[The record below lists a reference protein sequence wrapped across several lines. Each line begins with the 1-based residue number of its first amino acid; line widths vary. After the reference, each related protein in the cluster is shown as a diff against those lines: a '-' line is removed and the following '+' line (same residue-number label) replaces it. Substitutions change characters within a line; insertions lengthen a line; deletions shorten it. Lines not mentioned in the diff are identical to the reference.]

1 MVTSQLVRLAVFGL
15 ISTALTAPA
24 MAEHEM
30 DHRFVVEGYVCGTDG
45 QPKADVEVTARDT
58 KASIGKA
65 DYTDSSGHYHIQLH
79 LHNDNAG
86 DPVVVTAGE
95 QEQKIRAQFDPKDL
109 HTERKVS
116 VNFGTGCEHAVSA
129 GTWMYYAVGLGVAA
143 VAIIVGTR
151 VLSRKGSQHA
161 GRGKKRAR

>member
-1 MVTSQLVRLAVFGL
+1 MVTSHVVRIAVFGF

-24 MAEHEM
+24 VAEHEM

-45 QPKADVEVTARDT
+45 KPKADVEVVARDT
-58 KASIGKA
+58 RASIGKA
-65 DYTDSSGHYHIQLH
+65 DYTDSSGHYRIQLH

-86 DPVVVTAGE
+86 DPVVVSAGE

-109 HTERKVS
+109 TTERKATVH
-116 VNFGTGCEHAVSA
+116 FGTGCEHAVSA
-129 GTWMYYAVGLGVAA
+129 GAWMYYAVGLGIAA

-151 VLSRKGSQHA
+151 VLGRKGSQHA